1 LFSGSSG
8 LRRFAPRRVSAGR
21 IQKGRLMTSYVDTL
35 MHKRGSLTLTGLHW
49 ARAGY
54 AEWVRSDGE
63 SEAAFL
69 QRARHSARMLGFRI
83 LTYGGACRVNND
95 DEFQFIN
102 GGTSNARYTEDAEAG
117 D

>member
-1 LFSGSSG
+1 
-8 LRRFAPRRVSAGR
+8 
-21 IQKGRLMTSYVDTL
+21 MTSYVDTL

-83 LTYGGACRVNND
+83 LTYGGACHVNND